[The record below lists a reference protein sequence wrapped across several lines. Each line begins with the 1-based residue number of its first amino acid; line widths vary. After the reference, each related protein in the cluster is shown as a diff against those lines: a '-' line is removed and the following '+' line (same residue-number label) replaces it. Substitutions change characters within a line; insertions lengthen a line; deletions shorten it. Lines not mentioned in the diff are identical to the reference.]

1 MSKYHPLDVRYK
13 GPSTAYR
20 GSAFDKRQ
28 AAAPDVP
35 EPVDR
40 PNPAQS
46 PTPRPRTPI
55 RIRPWRVLTR
65 SFAVVRRIWRIGAYM
80 QVALALL
87 IYFLLMNQVPSIDL
101 SSQII
106 SIIGE

>member
-1 MSKYHPLDVRYK
+1 
-13 GPSTAYR
+13 
-20 GSAFDKRQ
+20 
-28 AAAPDVP
+28 
-35 EPVDR
+35 
-40 PNPAQS
+40 
-46 PTPRPRTPI
+46 
-55 RIRPWRVLTR
+55 
-65 SFAVVRRIWRIGAYM
+65 VVRRIWRIGAYM